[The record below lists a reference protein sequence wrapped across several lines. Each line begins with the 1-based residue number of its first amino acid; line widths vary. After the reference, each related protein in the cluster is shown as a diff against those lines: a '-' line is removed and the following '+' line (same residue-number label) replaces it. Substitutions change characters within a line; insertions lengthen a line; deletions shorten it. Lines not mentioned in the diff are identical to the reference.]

1 MVLIVE
7 RGASAQGGSY
17 GNSSNSD
24 LSDSDEIVIDFEN
37 LEFRVY
43 QGDITLASVDVIVN
57 STNPEFDLKRG
68 KKKNHLISEGVLN

>member
-24 LSDSDEIVIDFEN
+24 LSDSEELVIDFGQ

-43 QGDITLASVDVIVN
+43 KGDITTANVDVIVN
-57 STNPEFDLKRG
+57 STNPQFDLTRG
-68 KKKNHLISEGVLN
+68 E

>member
-24 LSDSDEIVIDFEN
+24 LSDSEELVIDFGQ

-43 QGDITLASVDVIVN
+43 KGDITTANVDVIVN
-57 STNPEFDLKRG
+57 STNPQFDLTRG
-68 KKKNHLISEGVLN
+68 KYIHN